1 MNGCSE
7 AEIKL
12 KGGENSIQS
21 KVAITLSPVFVG
33 AIWPSTQQ

>member
-1 MNGCSE
+1 MNGLSE

-12 KGGENSIQS
+12 IGGENGIQS
-21 KVAITLSPVFVG
+21 KVAITLSPVSIG